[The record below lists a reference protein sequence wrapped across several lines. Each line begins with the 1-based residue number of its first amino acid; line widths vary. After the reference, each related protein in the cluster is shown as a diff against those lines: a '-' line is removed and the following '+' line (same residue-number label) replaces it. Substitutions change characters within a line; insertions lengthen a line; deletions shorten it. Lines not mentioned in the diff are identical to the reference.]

1 MKKLLIFC
9 MSILLLGCGNNT
21 KEEWKRLKGNNS
33 TGMTREEYLN
43 SLDPADLQNSLVY
56 LASDTAFTTNANLL
70 LLLDTLYQHVRKEEL
85 PSDVKKEEKWMAD
98 YRSRLAVYYDSSYG
112 KDTLSIIIKADS
124 VLNDGVKLLEIDCDR
139 STMGMIVDN
148 VAQLTL
154 NRCKEYGLLSQLIES
169 CKTNDTKELVYKE
182 WALYEQMLNK
192 IRHIAANMSNLNYW
206 SGSIVGP
213 LRTASYLHIS
223 QSRRDMYQTLLNI
236 VSNEEWDDTGVYPE
250 NAKRLLF
257 DCCATAIKVIENE
270 ADKCDREYDSEDM
283 RKEFDNTIKETKLVI
298 QELRPI
304 VDEWIVLLDQ
314 LDEALTHDNN
324 RHSVERVA
332 SYMLMRWASIVTKK

>member
-1 MKKLLIFC
+1 MKKFLIFC
-9 MSILLLGCGNNT
+9 MSMLLLGCGNNT

-43 SLDPADLQNSLVY
+43 SLDSTDLQNSLVY
-56 LASDTAFTTNANLL
+56 FASDTAFTTNANLL
-70 LLLDTLYQHVRKEEL
+70 LLLDTLYQHVKKDEF

-98 YRSRLAVYYDSSYG
+98 YRSRLAAYYDSSYG

-124 VLNDGVKLLEIDCDR
+124 VLNDGVGLLELDCDR

-223 QSRRDMYQTLLNI
+223 QSRRDMYQTLLN
-236 VSNEEWDDTGVYPE
+236 
-250 NAKRLLF
+250 
-257 DCCATAIKVIENE
+257 ENE

-283 RKEFDNTIKETKLVI
+283 HKEFDLTVKETKLVT

-324 RHSVERVA
+324 RHSVERIA
-332 SYMLMRWASIVTKK
+332 SNMLIKWASIITKK